1 MPPVVLYYF
10 NDGSYRIAYSLGYLP
25 DENVYEAAIYS
36 IEEVS

>member
-1 MPPVVLYYF
+1 MPPVVMYYF
-10 NDGSYRIAYSLGYLP
+10 NDASYRIGYSLSFLS